1 MRIASFT
8 PTGLRAAGI
17 VAFLGGCTH
26 AAALHTFQPAPEMDA
41 TASIDLSAGA
51 ECIFQLEGSLA

>member
-1 MRIASFT
+1 MRIESVT
-8 PTGLRAAGI
+8 PTGPWVAGI
-17 VAFLGGCTH
+17 VALLGVDTH

-51 ECIFQLEGSLA
+51 KRIFQLEGSLA